1 MYFHLHQYA
10 EQRSHSPGRFVKRKK
25 NENNNNNKERN
36 KRGKRENDIFKTLF
50 FFSFVFLEIIP

>member
-1 MYFHLHQYA
+1 MRNSVPILPVGSLK
-10 EQRSHSPGRFVKRKK
+10 EKK